1 MEELHSLLDR
11 AREAHARGDLAKA
24 ERLFLESLDK
34 GAASYADAHHA
45 LGVIYHAWGL
55 FSKARA
61 AFEEA
66 LRLNPKYTEAALN
79 LSITYNDLGRYA
91 ESREL
96 MERSAPSKA
105 GGRLDELSRSKIAN
119 LHATLGDAYRSAGLP
134 AEAAV
139 EYRRALGLCP
149 QFVDIRTRLAATL
162 TDQGRRGEALEELRL
177 ALLEKED
184 YVPAMLQ
191 LALLAAA
198 EGQAAEAK
206 RTLEAV
212 LERAPGHP
220 RAIAYLRMLEPR
232 GESA

>member
-1 MEELHSLLDR
+1 VEELHSLLDR

-66 LRLNPKYTEAALN
+66 LRL
-79 LSITYNDLGRYA
+79 GRYA

-105 GGRLDELSRSKIAN
+105 DGRLDELSRSKIAN